1 MNTRIRHWLA
11 RILLPLA
18 LTAGVAGAGA
28 GVAQA
33 SQVRNLIPNQGYHFN
48 TWFWGRTQVC
58 VQNVDATNDGSY
70 YWVSSTSS
78 GAGGLVPGQQSCMV
92 RSFAGFQIY
101 VQNISARATL
111 RVTFPIGP

>member
-1 MNTRIRHWLA
+1 MNTKIRHWLA
-11 RILLPLA
+11 RILLPVALA
-18 LTAGVAGAGA
+18 AGVVGAGA

-33 SQVRNLIPNQGYHFN
+33 SQVRYLGPAQGYNFN

-70 YWVSSTSS
+70 YWVSSTSY

-92 RSFAGFQIY
+92 RSFVGFQIH
-101 VQNISARATL
+101 VNNTSARATL